1 MTGRA
6 RTSVQITIAAFVLCC
21 AAVPAT
27 AAEQAV
33 NNKDVAKY
41 LTEAKDLAAGK
52 RWAAAWAALEKA
64 ERVPDPSPY
73 TQYKIDEYKGY
84 ILTQQHKDAEAGALY
99 EQLAKSESASAD
111 ERIDHL
117 KKAAQL
123 YQRAKQYEKSVR
135 AAEAG
140 LEKQPNDP
148 VLLELAGQSKYLAGD
163 FRGAAARIA
172 QLVAATERKG
182 GQPQEA
188 SLKILLDSYY
198 QLKDRQQIAQTWET
212 LLRHYPKPEYW
223 RNVLQLK
230 SAQRHSKQVD
240 FYYLALKFDVGML
253 EAPADYETLALGAI
267 DLGLPE
273 DAVRVLETGLRKG
286 ILAGQQEPSFRRM
299 LAYAQAETSKSSTGM
314 KELAQQAQRAS
325 SGQLDAAIGRIY
337 LSQRMYDQA
346 IASLRKGIQKGG
358 IEQSD
363 QTRIDLGVA
372 YLKSGETQQARQT
385 FAAVKA
391 DSEWRGLAE
400 LWSVRTKESPDTKPP
415 SRVPLP
421 PTPVDTV
428 RF

>member
-1 MTGRA
+1 MTASA
-6 RTSVQITIAAFVLCC
+6 RTSVQTTIAAFMLCC
-21 AAVPAT
+21 AAMPGT

-33 NNKDVAKY
+33 NDKDIAKY

-52 RWAAAWAALEKA
+52 RWEAAWAALEKA
-64 ERVPDPSPY
+64 QRIPDVSPY
-73 TQYKIDEYKGY
+73 AKYKIDEYKGY
-84 ILTQQHKDAEAGALY
+84 VLTQQHKNAEAGTLF
-99 EQLAKSESASAD
+99 EQLAKSASASAED
-111 ERIDHL
+111 RTAHL
-117 KKAAQL
+117 TKAAQL
-123 YQRAKQYEKSVR
+123 YMHAQQYEKSAR

-148 VLLELAGQSKYLAGD
+148 TLLELAGKSKFLAGD

-188 SLKILLDSYY
+188 TLQLLLSSYY
-198 QLKDRQQIAQTWET
+198 KLNDRPLIAQTWET

-230 SAQRHSKQVD
+230 TAQRHSKRVD

-253 EAPADYETLALGAI
+253 DRPADYETLALGAI
-267 DLGLPE
+267 DLGMPE
-273 DAVRVLETGLRKG
+273 DGVRVLDTGLHNG
-286 ILAGQQEPSFRRM
+286 VLAGEHEPRFRRM
-299 LAYAQAETSKSSTGM
+299 LAHAQAETAKSSNAVSD
-314 KELAQQAQRAS
+314 LAQQAQRAS
-325 SGQLDAAIGRIY
+325 SGQIDADIGRIY
-337 LSQRMYDQA
+337 LSQRMYDRA
-346 IASLRKGIQKGG
+346 IAALRKGIQKGSL
-358 IEQSD
+358 ENSD

-400 LWSVRTKESPDTKPP
+400 LCSLRANEASQLKK
-415 SRVPLP
+415 
-421 PTPVDTV
+421 
-428 RF
+428 